1 MKTNEELR
9 NDVVDEIKWDPQV
22 KDVSNQINVVAKE
35 GMITLLGV
43 VDSYGKKM
51 ACERAAQ
58 RVAGVKIVASDI
70 EVDPVRKKTDSE
82 IAEAVESAL
91 HWNSSINNDQ
101 VKILVNDGL
110 VYLDGAVDWEYQR
123 KLVQRSVENL
133 IGVRGIVNN
142 ISINPK
148 PFRTKDIKES
158 ITDVF
163 KRNAIVDASSIVIET
178 AGSSVTL
185 RGTVRSWAEK
195 KEAEKVVWAFP
206 GVQMVDNQIE
216 VDMSVLAE

>member
-9 NDVVDEIKWDPQV
+9 NDVLDEIKWDPQV

-35 GMITLLGV
+35 GIITLLGV

-70 EVDPVRKKTDSE
+70 EVDPVRRKTDSE

-148 PFRTKDIKES
+148 PFHAKDIKES
-158 ITDVF
+158 ITEVF

-178 AGSSVTL
+178 KGSTVTL
-185 RGTVRSWAEK
+185 RGIVRSWAEK

-206 GVQMVDNQIE
+206 GVLMVNNQIE

>member
-35 GMITLLGV
+35 GIITLLGV

>member
-1 MKTNEELR
+1 MKTNEDLR
-9 NDVVDEIKWDPQV
+9 KDVMDEIKWDPEV

-35 GMITLLGV
+35 GIITLLGV

-58 RVAGVKIVASDI
+58 RVAGVRIVASDI
-70 EVDPVRKKTDSE
+70 EVDPVRRKTDSE

-148 PFRTKDIKES
+148 PFHTKDIKES
-158 ITDVF
+158 ITEVF

-178 AGSSVTL
+178 TGSSVTL
-185 RGTVRSWAEK
+185 RGIVRSWAEK

-206 GVQMVDNQIE
+206 GVLMVDNQIE

>member
-1 MKTNEELR
+1 MKTNEDLR
-9 NDVVDEIKWDPQV
+9 KDVMDEIKWDPEV

-35 GMITLLGV
+35 GIITLLGV
-43 VDSYGKKM
+43 VDSYGTKM

-58 RVAGVKIVASDI
+58 RVAGVKIVATDI
-70 EVDPVRKKTDSE
+70 EVDPVRRKTDSE

-148 PFRTKDIKES
+148 PFHTKDIKES
-158 ITDVF
+158 ITEVF

-178 AGSSVTL
+178 TGSSVTL
-185 RGTVRSWAEK
+185 RGIVRSWAEK

-206 GVQMVDNQIE
+206 GVLMVDNQIE

>member
-1 MKTNEELR
+1 
-9 NDVVDEIKWDPQV
+9 
-22 KDVSNQINVVAKE
+22 
-35 GMITLLGV
+35 
-43 VDSYGKKM
+43 M

>member
-9 NDVVDEIKWDPQV
+9 NHVVDEIKWDPQV

-35 GMITLLGV
+35 GIITLSGV

>member
-9 NDVVDEIKWDPQV
+9 NHVVDEIKWDPQV

-35 GMITLLGV
+35 GIITLSGV
-43 VDSYGKKM
+43 VESYRKKM